1 MATPDH
7 SQSQPNPDPTQPNP
21 QTPIQTQTLA
31 TPTPTPTPFPRKLPI
46 KRKQSPSRID
56 PSPSSD
62 AAAADPPTGDVRSPP
77 PSTGDIRSPQPP
89 FKFQRIWS
97 ESDEIRFLQG
107 LLGCKSQGLVFP
119 RDLNLFYD
127 QFSAN
132 MPQPYTRSQ
141 LSEKLRRLKNK
152 HKSATA
158 RIARNGL
165 DPSRI
170 TPHDKDVLHL
180 CSRLWDPQN
189 AASSPFFSTTPGV
202 SGNKRRRANPRPL
215 PNSDDGMNTYDD
227 EANEDNEGNFES
239 SSHSVPLTEERAEL
253 LDNMLIDSDLQ
264 SETMKSPSPSP
275 FPSPSPIKI
284 EASNNDGNRANN
296 RNSVNDGNKSKQVK
310 LRLEIGDNGSVIAK
324 AMLDVFEECLKEIG
338 LKCSEETG
346 DDAIQK
352 KWRALRVAEL
362 DVLARR
368 MRLMIEDATAV
379 AR

>member
-1 MATPDH
+1 MAATN
-7 SQSQPNPDPTQPNP
+7 QSQPNPNPNPTESNHQTPTQ
-21 QTPIQTQTLA
+21 TRTLA
-31 TPTPTPTPFPRKLPI
+31 TPLPLPRKLPI
-46 KRKQSPSRID
+46 KRKQSPTD
-56 PSPSSD
+56 LSPSDGS
-62 AAAADPPTGDVRSPP
+62 ASSADPPTGGV
-77 PSTGDIRSPQPP
+77 RSPQPP

-127 QFSAN
+127 QFSAS

-152 HKSATA
+152 HKSATT

-202 SGNKRRRANPRPL
+202 SGNKRRRANPRPV
-215 PNSDDGMNTYDD
+215 PNCDDGTNTYD
-227 EANEDNEGNFES
+227 EESNEENEDNFVS
-239 SSHSVPLTEERAEL
+239 SSHSVAPVEGRAEL
-253 LDNMLIDSDLQ
+253 VDNMVIDSDPQ
-264 SETMKSPSPSP
+264 RDPMKEVPSPC
-275 FPSPSPIKI
+275 PIKI
-284 EASNNDGNRANN
+284 EASNSND
-296 RNSVNDGNKSKQVK
+296 SKTKSSTIINDGNKSKQIE
-310 LRLEIGDNGSVIAK
+310 LRVETGDNGSVIAK
-324 AMLDVFEECLKEIG
+324 VALDVFEECLKDVGMESG
-338 LKCSEETG
+338 DTG
-346 DDAIQK
+346 EHAIKK

>member
-1 MATPDH
+1 MATPD
-7 SQSQPNPDPTQPNP
+7 QPDPTEPNL
-21 QTPIQTQTLA
+21 QTPTQTQTLA
-31 TPTPTPTPFPRKLPI
+31 IPIPTPTPFPRKLPI
-46 KRKQSPSRID
+46 KRKQSPTRTD
-56 PSPSSD
+56 PSPSD
-62 AAAADPPTGDVRSPP
+62 VVAADPPTGDVRSPP
-77 PSTGDIRSPQPP
+77 ATGDVRSPQPP

-189 AASSPFFSTTPGV
+189 AVSSPFFSTTPGV
-202 SGNKRRRANPRPL
+202 SESLTGNKRRRANPRPL
-215 PNSDDGMNTYDD
+215 PNSDDGINTYDD

-264 SETMKSPSPSP
+264 SETIKS
-275 FPSPSPIKI
+275 PSPSPIKI
-284 EASNNDGNRANN
+284 EASNNNGNKANN
-296 RNSVNDGNKSKQVK
+296 RNSVNDGNKSKQVE
-310 LRLEIGDNGSVIAK
+310 LRLETGDNGNVIAN

-338 LKCSEETG
+338 MKGGEDTG
-346 DDAIQK
+346 DDAIKK